1 MISDKWQDNQ
11 NHDGEVGE
19 HMSSLMRTQSSP
31 FWISAWWWMKSFWE
45 SNVDDVPD
53 LGVMG
58 VHEHIRPLQEETRIR
73 KHVNKVCSLW
83 ALNFDWAVQIF
94 LLFRF
99 ALFLENRFVFHLNQH
114 FLISKISFHQICTS
128 FQCTNDRVCFT
139 ITWHHLEWLQIW
151 PQDGATC
158 HLLADLCFILT
169 YKWQGRF

>member
-1 MISDKWQDNQ
+1 MMLTSRTLMARWEKLK
-11 NHDGEVGE
+11 V
-19 HMSSLMRTQSSP
+19 MSSLMRTQSSP
-31 FWISAWWWMKSFWE
+31 YWISAWWWMESFCE
-45 SNVDDVPD
+45 SNADYVPD
-53 LGVMG
+53 LGVMS
-58 VHEHIRPLQEETRIR
+58 VHELEHVQPLQEETRIR

-99 ALFLENRFVFHLNQH
+99 ALFLENRFVFHSNQH

-158 HLLADLCFILT
+158 HLQADLCYIST
-169 YKWQGRF
+169 SK